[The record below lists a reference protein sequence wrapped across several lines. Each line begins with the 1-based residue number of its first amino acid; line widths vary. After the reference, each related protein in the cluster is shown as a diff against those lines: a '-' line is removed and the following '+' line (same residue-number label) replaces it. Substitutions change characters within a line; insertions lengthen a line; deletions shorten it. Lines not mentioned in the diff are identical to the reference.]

1 MNLELS
7 QIRQWLGLPAGGAQG
22 EASGYSIDSR
32 TIAAGDL
39 FFAIRGVRQD
49 GHAYVQ
55 DALDRGAVAAV
66 VEASYAGANSEALL
80 PVEDPAAAL
89 RELAAQARR
98 HWNRTVIAITG
109 SSGKTTTKD
118 IIAELLLSFLPAAKS
133 EGNLNN
139 EYGLPLSLLRIPSGA
154 EVAVVEIGINHP
166 GEMRPLA
173 QIAGPN
179 VSVVTNVGAAH
190 VGNFASI
197 DEIASEK
204 RGLVEVLGP
213 GGTAVLNADDPR
225 VREFAAVHSG
235 PTITFGIEER
245 ADIRGSGIKDYGAGR
260 LEFRANRRLMRP
272 RMLHGRHNVYNV
284 LAALAALQVLG
295 ITVPLAQESVVR
307 LQASSMRGRVML
319 AGNITVIDDCYNSNP
334 PAVIAMLDTLRNTL
348 ASRHIAVLGE
358 MRELG
363 RESAKLHRQ
372 VGQELRPRRIDRLIA
387 VGGDAVRIAETA
399 RIPSSFCKTPEQAG
413 RLLVREVRDSDA
425 VLLKASRGVGLERA
439 RDILLR
445 ALKWPG
451 LVDGKV
457 VEHT

>member
-1 MNLELS
+1 MTFELS
-7 QIRQWLGLPAGGAQG
+7 QIRQWLGLPERGAQG
-22 EASGYSIDSR
+22 EVSGYSIDSR
-32 TIAAGDL
+32 TIGAGEL
-39 FFAIRGVRQD
+39 FFAIRGESRD

-66 VEASYAGANSEALL
+66 VESSYAGAKPEALL

-89 RELAAQARR
+89 RELAAKARR

-118 IIAELLLSFLPAAKS
+118 ILAELLSSFMPVAKS

-139 EYGLPLSLLRIPSGA
+139 EYGLPLSLLRIPSSA

-173 QIAGPN
+173 QLAGPN

-197 DEIASEK
+197 DEIAVEK
-204 RGLVEVLGP
+204 RGLVEALGP

-235 PTITFGIEER
+235 PTVTFGIDER
-245 ADIRGSGIKDYGAGR
+245 ADVRGSGIKDYGAAR

-272 RMLHGRHNVYNV
+272 YMLFGRHNVYNI

-307 LQASSMRGRVML
+307 LQASAMRGRVMQ

-334 PAVIAMLDTLRNTL
+334 PAVIAMLDTLRQTQ

-363 RESAKLHRQ
+363 RESVRLHRE
-372 VGQELRPRRIDRLIA
+372 VGKELRPRRIDYLIA
-387 VGGDAVRIAETA
+387 VGGHAAKIAETA
-399 RIPSSFCKTPEQAG
+399 TVPKRVCKTPEQAG
-413 RLLVREVRDSDA
+413 QVLARMVKDSDA

-439 RDILLR
+439 RDILLN
-445 ALKWPG
+445 ALEWPG

-457 VEHT
+457 VERP

>member
-1 MNLELS
+1 MNFELS
-7 QIRQWLGLPAGGAQG
+7 QIRQWLGLPERGAQG
-22 EASGYSIDSR
+22 EVTGYSIDSR
-32 TIAAGDL
+32 TIGTGEL
-39 FFAIRGVRQD
+39 FFAIRGASRD

-55 DALDRGAVAAV
+55 DALDRGAAAAV
-66 VEASYAGANSEALL
+66 VEASYAGANPEALL

-89 RELAAQARR
+89 RELAAKARR

-118 IIAELLLSFLPAAKS
+118 ILAELLSSFMPVAKS

-139 EYGLPLSLLRIPSGA
+139 EFGLPLSLLRIPSSA

-173 QIAGPN
+173 QLAGPDI
-179 VSVVTNVGAAH
+179 SVVTNVGAAH

-197 DEIASEK
+197 DEIAAEK
-204 RGLVEVLGP
+204 RGLVEALGP
-213 GGTAVLNADDPR
+213 GGAAVLNADDPR
-225 VREFAAVHSG
+225 VREFAAVHPG
-235 PTITFGIEER
+235 PTITFGIDER
-245 ADIRGSGIKDYGAGR
+245 ADVRGSGIKDDGAAR

-272 RMLHGRHNVYNV
+272 YMLFGRHNVYNI

-307 LQASSMRGRVML
+307 LQASAMRGRVMQ
-319 AGNITVIDDCYNSNP
+319 AGNVTVIDDCYNSNP
-334 PAVIAMLDTLRNTL
+334 PAVIAMLDTLRHTQ

-363 RESAKLHRQ
+363 SESVRLHRE
-372 VGQELRPRRIDRLIA
+372 VGKELRPRRIDYLIA
-387 VGGDAVRIAETA
+387 VGGHAAKIAETA
-399 RIPSSFCKTPEQAG
+399 IVRKRVCQTPEQAG
-413 RLLVREVRDSDA
+413 QLLARMVKDSDA

-439 RDILLR
+439 RDILLN

-457 VEHT
+457 VERT